1 LKVFIATATLA
12 GDRLI
17 VWNPEE
23 GSRLYKLGFYGKPVG
38 ISKPKTPEFDKPLIL
53 DLLEGTYLLEKGIIR
68 VLDQL
73 TSLELTLEGMK
84 KYGRIA
90 IEGFDEKYLVYRDL
104 RDRGYVVTTGIKFGS
119 DFAVYRKGPG
129 IDHAPYIVQ
138 VKRPDEAISA
148 TEIVRSGR
156 LATTVRKRFIVAIP
170 KLAENRVVYLV
181 FSWFKA

>member
-1 LKVFIATATLA
+1 MRPFTVTATLA

-17 VWNPEE
+17 VWKPEE
-23 GSRLYKLGFYGKPVG
+23 GSKLYKLGFYGKPVG
-38 ISKPKTPEFDKPLIL
+38 ISKPKTPEFNKPLIL
-53 DLLEGTYLLEKGIIR
+53 DLLEGVYLLEKGIIR

-73 TSLELTLEGMK
+73 TNSELTVEDVK

-90 IEGFDEKYLVYRDL
+90 IDGFDEKYLVYRDL
-104 RDRGYVVTTGIKFGS
+104 RDKGYVVTTGIKFGS

-138 VKRPDEAISA
+138 VKMPNETINA

-156 LATTVRKRFIVAIP
+156 LATTVRKRFIIAVPI
-170 KLAENRVVYLV
+170 LAESRVVYLL
-181 FSWFKA
+181 FNWFKA

>member
-1 LKVFIATATLA
+1 MKVLLATATLA

-17 VWNPEE
+17 VWNPDE
-23 GSRLYKLGFYGKPVG
+23 GSKLYKFGFYGKPVG

-68 VLDQL
+68 VFDQL
-73 TSLELTLEGMK
+73 TNLELNVDDVK
-84 KYGRIA
+84 KYGRLA
-90 IEGFDEKYLVYRDL
+90 IEGFDAKYFVYRDL
-104 RDRGYVVTTGIKFGS
+104 RDKGYVVTTGIKFGS

-138 VKRPDEAISA
+138 VKMLNDTISA

-170 KLAENRVVYLV
+170 KLHENKVVYLL
-181 FSWFKA
+181 FNWFKA

>member
-1 LKVFIATATLA
+1 MKASLITTTLA
-12 GDRLI
+12 GDRII

-38 ISKPKTPEFDKPLIL
+38 ISKPKTAEFDKPLIL
-53 DLLEGTYLLEKGIIR
+53 DLLEGTYLLEKGFIR

-73 TSLELTLEGMK
+73 TNLELTAEDVK
-84 KYGRIA
+84 KYGRLA
-90 IEGFDEKYLVYRDL
+90 IEGFDGKYLVYRDL
-104 RDRGYVVTTGIKFGS
+104 REKGYVVTTGIKFGS
-119 DFAVYRKGPG
+119 DFAVYRRGPG

-138 VKRPDEAISA
+138 VKMLNETISA

-170 KLAENRVVYLV
+170 KLDENRVVYLL
-181 FSWFKA
+181 FNWFKA

>member
-1 LKVFIATATLA
+1 MKIFTVTATLA

-17 VWNPEE
+17 VWEPEE
-23 GSRLYKLGFYGKPVG
+23 GSKLYKLGFYGKPIG
-38 ISKPKTPEFDKPLIL
+38 ISKPKTPEFNKPLIL

-68 VLDQL
+68 VLDQS
-73 TSLELTLEGMK
+73 TNLELNVEDVK

-90 IEGFDEKYLVYRDL
+90 IDGFDGKYLVYRDL
-104 RDRGYVVTTGIKFGS
+104 RDKGYVVTIGIKFGS

-138 VKRPDEAISA
+138 VKMLDEAISA

-156 LATTVRKRFIVAIP
+156 LATTVRKRFIVAVP
-170 KLAENRVVYLV
+170 KLAENRVVYLL
-181 FSWFKA
+181 FNWFKA